1 VDVTDAVY
9 HERDISDI
17 QAVLRWF
24 AAQGHPEAYRL
35 RGHLMVW
42 AGQHW
47 RIRKSYDMSVINLIY
62 AVEIDDPDLW
72 TQFRETWG

>member
-1 VDVTDAVY
+1 MTDAVY
-9 HERDISDI
+9 HEQDMPSI
-17 QAVLRWF
+17 QSVLDWF

-62 AVEIDDPDLW
+62 AVEIDDAELW
-72 TQFRETWG
+72 IQFRETWG

>member
-1 VDVTDAVY
+1 MTDAVY
-9 HERDISDI
+9 HERDMPSI
-17 QAVLRWF
+17 QAVLDWF

-62 AVEIDDPDLW
+62 AVEIDDSRLRDL
-72 TQFRETWG
+72 FREAWG